1 MSSKIKENIFNILKK
16 SNSNLTGDFIL
27 NKFGNMFTKTAIK
40 KAINSLKLEGKLTET
55 RKGKIK
61 LLKNSGKISAIIV
74 SQSKNFS
81 FAKDLNGNAE
91 IFISKNDLK
100 SALIGDH
107 VIISKIKKSE
117 KGTSGVVE
125 KILQTGNH
133 IVSGKLMCNLNGL
146 EVCCD
151 PPVKYNIPVLKGY
164 SMGAKI
170 GDKVKVFLSYKSKNG
185 NLGAKVIKIYGKSDS
200 AKVCTDA
207 IIDSAEIPT
216 IFSDETINQAEKIA
230 YSGISEDEI
239 SRRLDLRDESV
250 FTIDGEDSKDLDDA
264 ISIKKLAEGWEL
276 GVHIADV
283 SHYVKFGT
291 PLDKE
296 AFKRGTSVYLADRV
310 IPMFPKIISNGICS
324 LNEGEDKLTFSSIIT
339 MNEEGKIVDYK
350 FVKSIIRSK
359 VRGIYSE
366 VNEIINGNASDIL
379 NEKYKNLKKHII
391 NAKKLSDILSKNAQA
406 RGVIDISGTES
417 KFSFD
422 EMGKCI
428 DVKTRC
434 QGESERIIEN
444 FMITA
449 NTAAAKYAKES
460 DSPFVYRIHESPD
473 IKKVEVLAKLSKFLG
488 LKWNNYRFESITPAD
503 LSNLIK
509 QAKGTPAE
517 KIVSRQILQTL
528 AKARYDSKPLG
539 HFGLSLKDYCH
550 FTSPIRRYPD
560 IYVHRVLGEILKNDN
575 STSKNLIKK
584 IEKNA
589 KICSKGASLCEIRAM
604 KTEREVEK
612 YYMAEYM
619 SEHIGETFSGI
630 ISGASYKGIF
640 IELEN
645 SVSGFMDLSC
655 YEDYRF
661 EFDGIAT
668 HCDKSKNKK
677 LSVGDKIIVKLISV
691 NISSALIN
699 FAPAES
705 LC

>member
-81 FAKDLNGNAE
+81 FAKDLNGNEE

-146 EVCCD
+146 EICCD

-185 NLGAKVIKIYGKSDS
+185 NLCAKVIKIYGKSDS

-488 LKWNNYRFESITPAD
+488 LKWNNYRFENITPAD

-560 IYVHRVLGEILKNDN
+560 IYVHRVLGKILKNDN

-699 FAPAES
+699 FAPAEP